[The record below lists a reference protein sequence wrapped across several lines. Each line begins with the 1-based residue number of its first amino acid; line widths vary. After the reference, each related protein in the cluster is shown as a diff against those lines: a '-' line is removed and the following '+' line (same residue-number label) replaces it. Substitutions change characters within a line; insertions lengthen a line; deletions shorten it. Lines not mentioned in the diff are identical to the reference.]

1 MYADHRIFKLI
12 KQDSTRKTENKKMKE
27 RCRDGSR
34 TLTLLLLSKTFQ
46 AKQQNK
52 MKEVTGIL
60 VNVSINPVK
69 DFKDK
74 IVRSTRRKKNK
85 IRAKTFQDFKM

>member
-1 MYADHRIFKLI
+1 
-12 KQDSTRKTENKKMKE
+12 MKE

-52 MKEVTGIL
+52 MKEVTGIQ

-69 DFKDK
+69 DFKYK

-85 IRAKTFQDFKM
+85 IRVKMFQDFKMQKPLHFTF